1 MKPNEGRKKRW
12 LSIIPMGFEHNL
24 LHGSLVRSRLSYPFR
39 QLLCP
44 TATTT
49 STKFIQHS
57 IYIHSIAIK
66 NKAII
71 EKLMIIQRKKEKK
84 KAKFLSKE
92 YRWLVTR
99 SFDLD
104 STRKKDLLQARWAG
118 HTTDQVGL
126 WFVHLSTP
134 RGGDFT
140 RYFCPGVREL
150 HWFSHSCWVNVP
162 AMPGKGGGSNDWCI
176 SCSGCELYYYWLC
189 PLILI
194 IDSIHKGVSLFF
206 SYTNMNKMNS
216 LRYVKEHP
224 KSSNFLQFESHSSKS
239 FRFKRFVWK

>member
-1 MKPNEGRKKRW
+1 MKPNEGRQKKMIVDHSDGIRT
-12 LSIIPMGFEHNL
+12 HNL
-24 LHGSLVRSRLSYPFR
+24 LHGSLVRSWLSYPYR

-44 TATTT
+44 TATT

-57 IYIHSIAIK
+57 IYIDSIAIK

-99 SFDLD
+99 SFDSD

-126 WFVHLSTP
+126 P
-134 RGGDFT
+134 D
-140 RYFCPGVREL
+140 FCPDAGNFTGFQV
-150 HWFSHSCWVNVP
+150 
-162 AMPGKGGGSNDWCI
+162 A
-176 SCSGCELYYYWLC
+176 
-189 PLILI
+189 
-194 IDSIHKGVSLFF
+194 GVSSALLLWNAKFACRSDF
-206 SYTNMNKMNS
+206 KVLAWTYFRH
-216 LRYVKEHP
+216 LRVHRGHNDRPYMKYIP
-224 KSSNFLQFESHSSKS
+224 
-239 FRFKRFVWK
+239 